1 MISEFQDLSDK
12 IDRLAQ
18 LTQSLR
24 AENYL
29 LRQANS
35 LLSAENLAFKERLL
49 LAQGRVEAL
58 LAQFPAPEAAL
69 DPEAGEDEAGEAAEA
84 GASSAAHDSEATQ

>member
-12 IDRLAQ
+12 IDRLAE

-24 AENYL
+24 SENYL

-35 LLSAENLAFKERLL
+35 LLSAENLAFKERLI
-49 LAQGRVEAL
+49 LAQQRVEAL
-58 LAQFPAPEAAL
+58 LAQLPAPETNNDVA
-69 DPEAGEDEAGEAAEA
+69 DDEET
-84 GASSAAHDSEATQ
+84 TQ